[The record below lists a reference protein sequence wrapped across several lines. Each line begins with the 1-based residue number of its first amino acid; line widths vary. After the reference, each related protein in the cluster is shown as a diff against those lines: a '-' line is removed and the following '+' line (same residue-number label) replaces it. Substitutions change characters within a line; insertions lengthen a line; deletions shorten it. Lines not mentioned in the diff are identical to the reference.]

1 MGRVLELGTGVLML
15 LCLVGCI
22 QVDTVVKLKP
32 DGSGTI
38 EETVLMSKEFVKQME
53 MMVTQMAAE
62 LGAEEKEGET
72 AKGFDMFNEDEL
84 KEKASALG
92 EGVTYVSGKKVVTG
106 EAEGFHATYAFT
118 DINKLKLN
126 QNPSDKAPSEAGGPA
141 PGAKGEKKEL
151 IMFQFTKGPPATLIV
166 KMPSQKPAD
175 KPAVTEKPAVSEEPE
190 PEEDEGMEEQDA
202 AAAEMMKQMFKG
214 MKIAIAI
221 EVEGSIVET
230 NATHREGSRV
240 TLMEIDFGKLIA
252 DVEKFEKFAERQPE
266 TIEEVKSLM
275 KDLPGIKVE
284 LNEQVMIKF
293 K

>member
-1 MGRVLELGTGVLML
+1 MGRVIKLGTGVLML

-32 DGSGTI
+32 DGTGTI

-53 MMVTQMAAE
+53 MMVTQMATE

-126 QNPSDKAPSEAGGPA
+126 QNPSDKAPSEAGGPG
-141 PGAKGEKKEL
+141 PGAKGETQEL
-151 IMFQFTKGPPATLIV
+151 IRFQFTKGSPATLVV
-166 KMPSQKPAD
+166 KMPSQKPA
-175 KPAVTEKPAVSEEPE
+175 AKPAVSEKPE

-202 AAAEMMKQMFKG
+202 AAMEMMKQMFKG

-240 TLMEIDFGKLIA
+240 TLMEIDFGKLIEDA
-252 DVEKFEKFAERQPE
+252 EKFKKFAEREPE